1 MFAFLSLLFVL
12 LVIYAFTTRDSSPL
26 KEGFETP
33 PNHMVKI
40 PATIAPLPPAQAAP
54 EPANLPGPLPI
65 APYQQIA
72 AMSPL
77 PYQDTALIKA
87 NRQQLVS
94 LLEMLKG
101 FLAFEAQE
109 ISERSDPT
117 IQLPLATARTDFNT
131 LQNEVEVLNRNPGI
145 QPNMTLS
152 HLNEIS
158 SNLAFLQEKV
168 RLIGAA
174 GSIQGPVYEFT
185 VEAFANKKPA
195 PRKGKAVVD
204 NPNASNHGD
213 KFPKKR
219 HRDKQQPASSGQPAT
234 LKDLQEFMGRIQGEI
249 IRLSNSGT
257 TDPNVQSR
265 IGKLTSMQGD
275 VRTIAT
281 ELQKGL
287 MAPSDVPIMKSD
299 LDRAFPILGNMNEPL
314 PQIIQQL
321 RLPPGLANALPSNV
335 QKDPETMHEISKL
348 VDKYADTI
356 VNGVSASFSVKYT
369 SPREAEAGQGLRSM
383 KGRMHGLS
391 PYEDDEMPLR
401 KSTIDRTGF
410 PSASDLDNA
419 TNAKFT
425 PLGSDPITDR
435 LAERPCDAGRGPSHF
450 DWKERAK
457 QIEGQ
462 VHKRGLKHTD
472 YGIMPKGTKTS
483 EDFSWRGY
491 CKMICTRLQ
500 ASMDPSLPETCGC
513 PPMDWKG
520 WRK

>member
-1 MFAFLSLLFVL
+1 
-12 LVIYAFTTRDSSPL
+12 
-26 KEGFETP
+26 
-33 PNHMVKI
+33 MVKI

-72 AMSPL
+72 TMSPL

-87 NRQQLVS
+87 NRQQLAS

-131 LQNEVEVLNRNPGI
+131 IQSEVEVLNRNPGI

-168 RLIGAA
+168 RLTGAA
-174 GSIQGPVYEFT
+174 GAIQGPVYEFT
-185 VEAFANKKPA
+185 VEAFANEVRGANEVGTRKP
-195 PRKGKAVVD
+195 GAV
-204 NPNASNHGD
+204 SNHGD
-213 KFPKKR
+213 KRPKMA
-219 HRDKQQPASSGQPAT
+219 ASGEVAT
-234 LKDLQEFMGRIQGEI
+234 LNDLTKFMGRVQGEI
-249 IRLSNSGT
+249 IRLSASGT
-257 TDPNVQSR
+257 TDPNVQAR
-265 IGKLTSMQGD
+265 IGALNNMQGD
-275 VRTIAT
+275 VQTIAT
-281 ELQKGL
+281 NLQKGL
-287 MAPSDVPIMKSD
+287 MAPSDVPIMQSD
-299 LDRAFPILGNMNEPL
+299 LDRALPLLGKMTEPL
-314 PQIIQQL
+314 PQLIKQL

-335 QKDPETMHEISKL
+335 QKDPQTMNQISSL

-356 VNGVSASFSVKYT
+356 VNGLSASFSVKYT
-369 SPREAEAGQGLRSM
+369 SPREAELGVRTM
-383 KGRMHGLS
+383 KGNMTGLLS
-391 PYEDDEMPLR
+391 PDEMPLR

-410 PSASDLDNA
+410 PSMSDLDNA

-425 PLGSDPITDR
+425 PLGSDPVTDH

-462 VHKRGLKHTD
+462 VHKRGLKPTD

-491 CKMICTRLQ
+491 AKMICTRLQ
-500 ASMDPSLPETCGC
+500 ASTDPGLPETCGC

>member
-12 LVIYAFTTRDSSPL
+12 LVIYAFTTRDSAPL

-40 PATIAPLPPAQAAP
+40 PATIAPLPPARAAP
-54 EPANLPGPLPI
+54 EPSNLPGPLPI

-117 IQLPLATARTDFNT
+117 IQLPLTTARTDFNT
-131 LQNEVEVLNRNPGI
+131 LQSEVEVLNRNPGI

-168 RLIGAA
+168 RLTGAA
-174 GSIQGPVYEFT
+174 GTIQGPVYEFT
-185 VEAFANKKPA
+185 VEAFANGAGGKPK

-204 NPNASNHGD
+204 NPNASNHGG
-213 KFPKKR
+213 KFPKK
-219 HRDKQQPASSGQPAT
+219 PAASGQPAS
-234 LKDLQEFMGRIQGEI
+234 LKDLQKFMGRIQGDI

-257 TDPNVQSR
+257 TDLNVQKR
-265 IGKLTSMQGD
+265 IGALTSMQGD

-281 ELQKGL
+281 QLQKGL
-287 MAPSDVPIMKSD
+287 MVPSDVPIMKSD
-299 LDRAFPILGNMNEPL
+299 LDRAFPILGNLNEPL
-314 PQIIQQL
+314 PQIIKQFH
-321 RLPPGLANALPSNV
+321 LPPGLANALPSNV
-335 QKDPETMHEISKL
+335 QKDPQTMREISSL

-356 VNGVSASFSVKYT
+356 VNGLSASFSVKYT
-369 SPREAEAGQGLRSM
+369 SPREAEAGGQGLRSM

-391 PYEDDEMPLR
+391 PYEDDEMPLQR

-410 PSASDLDNA
+410 PSLSDLDNI

-425 PLGSDPITDR
+425 PLGSDPVTDH

-462 VHKRGLKHTD
+462 VHKRGLKPTD
-472 YGIMPKGTKTS
+472 YGIMPKGTKVS
-483 EDFSWRGY
+483 NDFSWRGY
-491 CKMICTRLQ
+491 AKMICTRLQ
-500 ASMDPSLPETCGC
+500 ASMDPGLPETCGC